1 MIEAL
6 LGKPKAITLNG
17 AQFYLSRPTMADMVA
32 AQHEQAKGDAVGFQ
46 RWMIWNHLRR
56 ADLGRVLTSPEEAD
70 RIEASTAMEILQE
83 IDQLWGEGRD

>member
-6 LGKPKAITLNG
+6 LGTPKALTLNG

-32 AQHEQAKGDAVGFQ
+32 AQHEQAKGDAMGFQ

-56 ADLGRVLTSPEEAD
+56 PDLGRVLSSPEEAD
-70 RIEASTAMEILQE
+70 RLEAGVAMEILRE